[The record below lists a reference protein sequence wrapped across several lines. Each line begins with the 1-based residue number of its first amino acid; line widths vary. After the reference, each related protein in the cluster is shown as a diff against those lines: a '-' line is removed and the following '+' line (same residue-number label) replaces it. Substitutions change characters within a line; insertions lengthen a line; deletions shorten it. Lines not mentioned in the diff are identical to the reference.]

1 MTAVWLATGA
11 MLLAG
16 CGSAAATLGAPPATS
31 SAPSGPPGRRHARC
45 RRPPPAGL
53 AMPPRPGRRSRARV
67 HVEPDG
73 AGAHGAGGRPHR
85 RPRHGRHRRPRPR
98 SPRSGRASARAVST
112 LGGSV
117 GVAVVDVPSGVLVY
131 SRAATVGMRPAS
143 TMKALTATAALTVYG
158 PEKRWPT
165 RVVTARYGNA
175 VHVTI
180 VGGGDPLL
188 SGADL
193 ADLAAQVRRR
203 VGRTP
208 VIVNLDDSALG
219 VRAPAP
225 GWRSD
230 YVGQEVTTI
239 GALARF
245 GDYGVDPGRAAGQA
259 FTAALIRAGGNAR
272 WGGRA
277 AQRAGSVTM
286 ASVPG
291 QPLST
296 AVRIMLLRSENNIAE
311 TLFRHLGVDVAREGT
326 LGRIPSR
333 TGADV
338 ARPRHR
344 PDRLE
349 PGRRLRSEPVE
360 PGQRAAARPGA
371 AAGRHR
377 EPPPAAGAAG
387 GCAARGG
394 RTGTLAGRYRSG
406 HAACAAGRVHAKT
419 GSLFDTI
426 TLAGI
431 AATTSRRAYAFAV
444 LVGRPTPGSNTR
456 AAIDEVVSAVVGC

>member
-1 MTAVWLATGA
+1 M
-11 MLLAG
+11 
-16 CGSAAATLGAPPATS
+16 
-31 SAPSGPPGRRHARC
+31 
-45 RRPPPAGL
+45 
-53 AMPPRPGRRSRARV
+53 
-67 HVEPDG
+67 
-73 AGAHGAGGRPHR
+73 
-85 RPRHGRHRRPRPR
+85 
-98 SPRSGRASARAVST
+98 ST

-193 ADLAAQVRRR
+193 AALAAQVRRR

-277 AQRAGSVTM
+277 AQRAGSVTV

-291 QPLST
+291 HPLAT

-311 TLFRHLGVDVAREGT
+311 TLFRHLGVDVAREGSWAGSRRGLELT
-326 LGRIPSR
+326 LRGLGIDLTGSNLVDGSGLSR
-333 TGADV
+333 SNRASAQLLAQVLRLAATGNHPQLRVLLGGALPV
-338 ARPRHR
+338 A
-344 PDRLE
+344 
-349 PGRRLRSEPVE
+349 
-360 PGQRAAARPGA
+360 
-371 AAGRHR
+371 
-377 EPPPAAGAAG
+377 
-387 GCAARGG
+387 G

-444 LVGRPTPGSNTR
+444 LVGRPTPGRNTR